1 MGRDWDPIGSRAD
14 PADFVRATDPSSL
27 HILDR
32 MRVAFVPV
40 WAENPYHAELE
51 KALRSLGIEV
61 LRPQSLKSLC
71 RNYRAGVEKVDLVH
85 VHALPQFSWSLIA
98 LRGFVAFYQRL
109 LWLRIMGVR
118 LVWTM
123 HNLDNHE
130 SQHRWIES
138 LVARYLAPQ
147 MEGIIVHGKSAK
159 QIVESRW
166 NQRKGIPFHVIPH
179 GHYINSY
186 KNEISAEAA
195 RAHFGFSASNLVF
208 LFLGKIRPYKG
219 VVGMVHAFRL
229 HTEPNARLIITGM
242 PMNQEICNEVAHSI
256 EGDSRIRFLP
266 GHVAD
271 DDIQLYM
278 NACDVVVLPY
288 RRILTSGAAVLA
300 MSFGKPCIAP
310 RAGCVTDMLEE
321 KGAIFFDPAVNGDL
335 ERALQKAIDFRHR
348 LREMGLYNLRRAAV
362 WDWESI
368 GRSTAAV
375 YKQCFPNEC
384 VPNFANG
391 PDVLSADGRARN
403 SPLRS

>member
-1 MGRDWDPIGSRAD
+1 
-14 PADFVRATDPSSL
+14 
-27 HILDR
+27 

-51 KALRSLGIEV
+51 KALRSLGIKV

-71 RNYRAGVEKVDLVH
+71 RAYRTGVEKVDLLH
-85 VHALPQFSWSLIA
+85 VHALPQFGWSLIA
-98 LRGFVAFYQRL
+98 LRGYVAFYQRL
-109 LWLRIMGVR
+109 VWLRIKGVR

-130 SQHRWIES
+130 SQHRGIES
-138 LVARYLAPQ
+138 LVARYFAPQ
-147 MEGIIVHGKSAK
+147 MESIIVHGKSAK

-166 NQRKGIPFHVIPH
+166 NQRTGIPVHVIPH
-179 GHYINSY
+179 GHYIGSY
-186 KNEISAEAA
+186 KNQISAEAA

-219 VVGMVHAFRL
+219 VVGMVNAFRL
-229 HTEPNARLIITGM
+229 HTEPNARLIIAGM
-242 PMNQEICNEVAHSI
+242 PMNQEICSEVAHSI

-321 KGAIFFDPAVNGDL
+321 KGAIFFDPTVSGDL
-335 ERALQKAIDFRHR
+335 ERALRNAIDFRHR

-368 GRSTAAV
+368 GRSTAAI
-375 YKQCFPNEC
+375 YKQCFPSEHL
-384 VPNFANG
+384 PNFADDS
-391 PDVLSADGRARN
+391 DVLSLPP
-403 SPLRS
+403 SPQEHSESRDSLRKR

>member
-1 MGRDWDPIGSRAD
+1 
-14 PADFVRATDPSSL
+14 
-27 HILDR
+27 

-51 KALRSLGIEV
+51 KALRSLGIKV

-71 RNYRAGVEKVDLVH
+71 RAYRTGVEKVDLVH
-85 VHALPQFSWSLIA
+85 VHGLPQFGWSLIA
-98 LRGFVAFYQRL
+98 LRGYVAFYQRL
-109 LWLRIMGVR
+109 VWLRIKGVR

-130 SQHRWIES
+130 SQHRGIES
-138 LVARYLAPQ
+138 LVARYFAPQ
-147 MEGIIVHGKSAK
+147 MESIIVHGKSAK

-166 NQRKGIPFHVIPH
+166 NQRTGIPVHVIPH
-179 GHYINSY
+179 GHYIGSY
-186 KNEISAEAA
+186 KNQISAEAA

-219 VVGMVHAFRL
+219 VVGMVNAFRL
-229 HTEPNARLIITGM
+229 HTEPSARLIIAGM
-242 PMNQEICNEVAHSI
+242 PMNQEICSEVAHSI

-288 RRILTSGAAVLA
+288 RRILTSGVAVLA

-321 KGAIFFDPAVNGDL
+321 KGAIFFDPTVSGDL
-335 ERALQKAIDFRHR
+335 ERALRNAIDFRHR

-368 GRSTAAV
+368 GLSTAAV
-375 YKQCFPNEC
+375 YKQCFPNEYL
-384 VPNFANG
+384 PNFADD
-391 PDVLSADGRARN
+391 PDVLSF
-403 SPLRS
+403 SPSPEEHSDSPDSLRKR